1 MDRMRRSRPLT
12 ILYYF
17 LAALMV
23 LLVALVVFV
32 LTFDWNRARPY
43 INDKVSQTIGR
54 EFAIK
59 GDLDVR
65 FRQGDP
71 AEPGW
76 RRYVPRP
83 EISAADVYVVNPSWT
98 TTGPRLASVGNIV
111 VAMHTL
117 PLLHKEVVI
126 TNLELDKLEVA
137 AQRRA
142 DGSNTWTFKDNGPS
156 EWEVD
161 IRRLAF
167 REGSLRYLD
176 DGIKLDLRAKA
187 TTINADDADAMAD
200 DKANEKPADRPGG
213 KATGQPAGNRTAN
226 NYGLRFELGGTYH
239 GAPVTGGG
247 KTGAVLSLQDE
258 HTTFPVQASAM
269 AGKNKIAVEGTLT
282 DPRSL
287 SGIDL
292 KLSLAGA
299 SMADLYPLTG
309 VLLPETPPYATT
321 GRLGGKKDGA
331 VWNWTYRNFTGT
343 VGGSDLH
350 GTLSY
355 SPRKPRPLLTG
366 TLTSNQ
372 LRLADLGPTIG
383 AESNADKA
391 ARDKKPNQPAGKALP
406 VEQFNTA
413 KWDALDADV
422 KFTGKKLVRTH
433 DIPLENVES
442 HIRMKNKVLTLTPLN
457 FGMAGGN
464 VTSNI
469 TLDGAKNPI
478 QAQIKM
484 AARHLKIRQL
494 FPKLQAMQASVGE
507 VNGDAALA
515 GTGNSVSAMLATA
528 SGELGATV
536 SEGSVS
542 KFVLEAAGL
551 NIANAVFVKLFG
563 DKQVQLNCVAS
574 DFVVEKGQAQTRR
587 FVVDTDEA
595 VIDVTGSIDLANERL
610 NLDVKPKTKGVRII
624 SLRTPLYARGT
635 FDNPDVGV
643 AKGPLALKAGAA
655 VALGIINPLA
665 AVVPLINPGNVEA
678 VDCAAALKQATQ
690 VRFGSKPEPVKKQ

>member
-17 LAALMV
+17 LAALLV
-23 LLVALVVFV
+23 LLAALVIFV

-76 RRYVPRP
+76 RRYVPHP
-83 EISAADVYVVNPSWT
+83 QISAADVYVANPSWT

-117 PLLHKEVVI
+117 PLLRKQVVI
-126 TNLELDKLEVA
+126 TNLELDKREVA

-187 TTINADDADAMAD
+187 TTIDTNDADA
-200 DKANEKPADRPGG
+200 K
-213 KATGQPAGNRTAN
+213 
-226 NYGLRFELGGTYH
+226 NYGMRFELGGTYR

-258 HTTFPVQASAM
+258 HSKFPVQANAM
-269 AGKNKIAVEGTLT
+269 LGKNKIAVEGTLT
-282 DPRSL
+282 DPRAL
-287 SGIDL
+287 AGIDL
-292 KLSLAGA
+292 SLSLAGA

-309 VLLPETPPYATT
+309 VLLPETPAYATK
-321 GRLGGKKDGA
+321 GRLGGRNEGG
-331 VWNWTYRNFTGT
+331 VWSWTYRNFTGT
-343 VGGSDLH
+343 VGASDLH

-383 AESNADKA
+383 AESNADKV

-433 DIPLENVES
+433 DIPLENIDTR
-442 HIRMKNKVLTLTPLN
+442 IRMKNKVLTLTPLN
-457 FGMAGGN
+457 FGMAGGD

-469 TLDGAKNPI
+469 TLDGGKNPI

-494 FPKLQAMQASVGE
+494 FPKLQSMQASVGE

-595 VIDVTGSIDLANERL
+595 VIDVTGTIDLADERL

-635 FDNPDVGV
+635 FANPDVGV

-665 AVVPLINPGNVEA
+665 AVVPLINPGNVEP
-678 VDCAAALKQATQ
+678 VDCAAALRQATQ
-690 VRFGSKPEPVKKQ
+690 VRHGSKPEAAKK

>member
-1 MDRMRRSRPLT
+1 MKKSRPLPLT
-12 ILYYF
+12 ILYYT
-17 LAALMV
+17 LGG
-23 LLVALVVFV
+23 LLLLLLALVIFV
-32 LTFDWNRARPY
+32 LTFNWNRARPY
-43 INDKVSQTIGR
+43 INQKVSESIGR
-54 EFAIK
+54 EFAIN

-65 FRQGDP
+65 FERGDP

-83 EISAADVYVVNPSWT
+83 RISAADVIVANPSWT

-111 VAMHTL
+111 VAVHPL

-126 TNLELDKLEVA
+126 TNLELDKLVVA

-176 DGIKLDLRAKA
+176 DGIKLDLRANA
-187 TTINADDADAMAD
+187 TTINANDPEAKRD
-200 DKANEKPADRPGG
+200 G
-213 KATGQPAGNRTAN
+213 N
-226 NYGLRFELGGTYH
+226 NYGVKFALGGTYH
-239 GAPVTGGG
+239 DAPVTGGG
-247 KTGAVLSLQDE
+247 KLGAVLSLQDE
-258 HTTFPVQASAM
+258 HNTFPVQANAM
-269 AGKNKIAVEGTLT
+269 LGKNKIAIEGTLT

-292 KLSLAGA
+292 KMSLAGG

-309 VLLPETPPYATT
+309 VLLPETPDYATT
-321 GRLGGKKDGA
+321 GRIVGKKDGA
-331 VWNWTYRNFTGT
+331 IWNWTYRDFTGK
-343 VGGSDLH
+343 VGESDLH
-350 GTLSY
+350 GTLAY

-366 TLTSNQ
+366 ALTSNQ
-372 LRLADLGPTIG
+372 LRLEDLGPAIG
-383 AESNADKA
+383 AESNANKA
-391 ARDKKPNQPAGKALP
+391 KRDKKQNQPAGKALP

-433 DIPLENVES
+433 DIPFENIET
-442 HIRMKNKVLTLTPLN
+442 HIRMKNKVMTLEPLN

-469 TLDGAKNPI
+469 KLDGGKKPI
-478 QAQIKM
+478 EAQIKL

-494 FPKLQAMQASVGE
+494 FPKLQSMQASVGE
-507 VNGDAALA
+507 LNGDAALA
-515 GTGNSVSAMLATA
+515 GTGNSVSAMLGTA

-551 NIANAVFVKLFG
+551 NIANAVFVKMFG
-563 DKQVQLNCVAS
+563 DKQVQLNCMAS
-574 DFVVEKGQAQTRR
+574 DFVVERGQAQTRR
-587 FVVDTDEA
+587 FVVDTEEA
-595 VIDVTGSIDLANERL
+595 VINVTGNVDLANERL
-610 NLDVKPKTKGVRII
+610 NFDVRPQTKGVRIV

-635 FDNPDVGV
+635 FSNPDVGV

-665 AVVPLINPGNVEA
+665 AILPLVNPGNVEPI
-678 VDCAAALKQATQ
+678 DCAAALKQATQ
-690 VRFGSKPEPVKKQ
+690 VRFGSKAEPVKKQAAKQ

>member
-1 MDRMRRSRPLT
+1 MKKSRPLPLT
-12 ILYYF
+12 ILYYT
-17 LAALMV
+17 LGGLLV
-23 LLVALVVFV
+23 LLLALVIFV
-32 LTFDWNRARPY
+32 LTFNWNRARPY
-43 INDKVSQTIGR
+43 INQKVSESIGR
-54 EFAIK
+54 EFAIN

-65 FRQGDP
+65 FERGDP

-83 EISAADVYVVNPSWT
+83 RISAADVIVANPSWT

-111 VAMHTL
+111 VAVHPL

-126 TNLELDKLEVA
+126 TNLELDKLVVA

-167 REGSLRYLD
+167 REGSVRYLD
-176 DGIKLDLRAKA
+176 DGIKLDLRANA
-187 TTINADDADAMAD
+187 TTINANDPEAKRD
-200 DKANEKPADRPGG
+200 G
-213 KATGQPAGNRTAN
+213 N
-226 NYGLRFELGGTYH
+226 NYGVKFELGGTYH
-239 GAPVTGGG
+239 DAPVTGGG
-247 KTGAVLSLQDE
+247 KLGAVLSLQDE
-258 HTTFPVQASAM
+258 HNTFPVQANAM
-269 AGKNKIAVEGTLT
+269 LGKNKIAIEGTLT

-292 KLSLAGA
+292 KMSLAGG

-309 VLLPETPPYATT
+309 VLLPETPDYATT
-321 GRLGGKKDGA
+321 GRIVGKKEGA
-331 VWNWTYRNFTGT
+331 IWNWTYRDFTGK
-343 VGGSDLH
+343 VGESDLH
-350 GTLSY
+350 GTLAY

-366 TLTSNQ
+366 ALTSNQ
-372 LRLADLGPTIG
+372 LRLEDLGPTIG
-383 AESNADKA
+383 AESNASKA
-391 ARDKKPNQPAGKALP
+391 KRDKKQNQPAGKALP

-433 DIPLENVES
+433 DIPFENIET
-442 HIRMKNKVLTLTPLN
+442 HIRMKNKVMTLEPLN

-469 TLDGAKNPI
+469 KLDGGKKPI
-478 QAQIKM
+478 EAQIKL

-494 FPKLQAMQASVGE
+494 FPKLQSMQASVGE
-507 VNGDAALA
+507 LNGDAALA

-551 NIANAVFVKLFG
+551 NIANAVFVKMFG
-563 DKQVQLNCVAS
+563 DKQVQLNCMAS
-574 DFVVEKGQAQTRR
+574 DFVVERGQAQTRR
-587 FVVDTDEA
+587 FVVDTAEA
-595 VIDVTGSIDLANERL
+595 VINVTGNVDLANERL
-610 NLDVKPKTKGVRII
+610 NFDVRPQTKGVRIV

-635 FDNPDVGV
+635 FSNPDVGV

-665 AVVPLINPGNVEA
+665 AILPLVNPGNVEPI
-678 VDCAAALKQATQ
+678 DCAAALKQATQ
-690 VRFGSKPEPVKKQ
+690 VRFGSKAEPVKKQAAKQ

>member
-1 MDRMRRSRPLT
+1 MCIRDR
-12 ILYYF
+12 
-17 LAALMV
+17 
-23 LLVALVVFV
+23 
-32 LTFDWNRARPY
+32 
-43 INDKVSQTIGR
+43 
-54 EFAIK
+54 
-59 GDLDVR
+59 
-65 FRQGDP
+65 
-71 AEPGW
+71 
-76 RRYVPRP
+76 
-83 EISAADVYVVNPSWT
+83 T

-187 TTINADDADAMAD
+187 TTINPNDADAMAD
-200 DKANEKPADRPGG
+200 NKADNNADEKPADRPAG
-213 KATGQPAGNRTAN
+213 KATGQAGGNVTAN
-226 NYGLRFELGGTYH
+226 TYGMRFELGGTYR

-258 HTTFPVQASAM
+258 HNSFPVQASAM

-309 VLLPETPPYATT
+309 VLLPETPAYATT
-321 GRLGGKKDGA
+321 GRLGGKKEGA

-355 SPRKPRPLLTG
+355 SPRKPRPMLTG

-433 DIPLENVES
+433 DIPLLS
-442 HIRMKNKVLTLTPLN
+442 LIHI
-457 FGMAGGN
+457 
-464 VTSNI
+464 
-469 TLDGAKNPI
+469 
-478 QAQIKM
+478 
-484 AARHLKIRQL
+484 
-494 FPKLQAMQASVGE
+494 
-507 VNGDAALA
+507 
-515 GTGNSVSAMLATA
+515 
-528 SGELGATV
+528 
-536 SEGSVS
+536 
-542 KFVLEAAGL
+542 
-551 NIANAVFVKLFG
+551 
-563 DKQVQLNCVAS
+563 
-574 DFVVEKGQAQTRR
+574 
-587 FVVDTDEA
+587 
-595 VIDVTGSIDLANERL
+595 
-610 NLDVKPKTKGVRII
+610 
-624 SLRTPLYARGT
+624 
-635 FDNPDVGV
+635 
-643 AKGPLALKAGAA
+643 
-655 VALGIINPLA
+655 
-665 AVVPLINPGNVEA
+665 
-678 VDCAAALKQATQ
+678 
-690 VRFGSKPEPVKKQ
+690 

>member
-1 MDRMRRSRPLT
+1 MGHMRRSRPLT

-17 LAALMV
+17 LAALLV
-23 LLVALVVFV
+23 LLVALIIFV

-83 EISAADVYVVNPSWT
+83 EISANDVYVVNPSWT
-98 TTGPRLASVGNIV
+98 TTGPRLASVGNV
-111 VAMHTL
+111 VIAMHTL

-187 TTINADDADAMAD
+187 TTIDTNDADA
-200 DKANEKPADRPGG
+200 K
-213 KATGQPAGNRTAN
+213 
-226 NYGLRFELGGTYH
+226 NYGMRFELGGTYR

-258 HTTFPVQASAM
+258 HSKFPVQANAM
-269 AGKNKIAVEGTLT
+269 LGKNKIAIEGTLT
-282 DPRSL
+282 DPRAL
-287 SGIDL
+287 AGIDL
-292 KLSLAGA
+292 SLSLAGA

-309 VLLPETPPYATT
+309 VLLPETPAYATK
-321 GRLGGKKDGA
+321 GRLGGRNEGG
-331 VWNWTYRNFTGT
+331 VWSWTYRNFTGT
-343 VGGSDLH
+343 VGASDLH

-383 AESNADKA
+383 AESNADKV

-433 DIPLENVES
+433 DIPLEDIETR
-442 HIRMKNKVLTLTPLN
+442 IRMKNKVLTLTPLN

-469 TLDGAKNPI
+469 TLDGGKNPI
-478 QAQIKM
+478 QAQIKL

-635 FDNPDVGV
+635 FANPDVGV

-678 VDCAAALKQATQ
+678 VDCAAALRQATQ
-690 VRFGSKPEPVKKQ
+690 VRHGSKPEPVKKQ

>member
-1 MDRMRRSRPLT
+1 MRRSRPLT

-17 LAALMV
+17 LAALLV
-23 LLVALVVFV
+23 LLVALVIFV

-54 EFAIK
+54 EFAIR

-83 EISAADVYVVNPSWT
+83 VISANDVYVVNPEWT
-98 TTGPRLASVGNIV
+98 TTGPRLASVGHVV

-187 TTINADDADAMAD
+187 TTINAADADAKVDGTAGDKSAD
-200 DKANEKPADRPGG
+200 GAAG
-213 KATGQPAGNRTAN
+213 KATAQAAG
-226 NYGLRFELGGTYH
+226 NYGLRFELGGTYR

-258 HTTFPVQASAM
+258 HNTFPVQANAM
-269 AGKNKIAVEGTLT
+269 AGKNKIAIEGTLT

-309 VLLPETPPYATT
+309 VLLPETPAYATT
-321 GRLGGKKDGA
+321 GRLGGKKEGA
-331 VWNWTYRNFTGT
+331 AWNWTYRNFTGT

-391 ARDKKPNQPAGKALP
+391 ARDKKPNQPEGKALP

-433 DIPLENVES
+433 DIPLENVDT

-469 TLDGAKNPI
+469 TLDGGKNPI
-478 QAQIKM
+478 QAQIKL

-494 FPKLQAMQASVGE
+494 FPKLQSMQASVGE

-574 DFVVEKGQAQTRR
+574 DFVVERGQAQTRR

-595 VIDVTGSIDLANERL
+595 VIDVTGTVDLASERL

-635 FDNPDVGV
+635 FANPDVGV

-678 VDCAAALKQATQ
+678 VDCAAALKQATR
-690 VRFGSKPEPVKKQ
+690 VRFGSKPEPVNKQ

>member
-1 MDRMRRSRPLT
+1 MKKSRPLPLT
-12 ILYYF
+12 ILYYT
-17 LAALMV
+17 LGGLLV
-23 LLVALVVFV
+23 LLLALVIFV
-32 LTFDWNRARPY
+32 LTFNWNRARPY
-43 INDKVSQTIGR
+43 INQKVSESIGR
-54 EFAIK
+54 EFAIN

-65 FRQGDP
+65 FERGDP

-83 EISAADVYVVNPSWT
+83 RISAADVIVANPSWT

-111 VAMHTL
+111 VAVHPL

-126 TNLELDKLEVA
+126 TNLELDKLVVA

-167 REGSLRYLD
+167 REGSVRYLD
-176 DGIKLDLRAKA
+176 DGIKLDLRANA
-187 TTINADDADAMAD
+187 TTINANDPEAKRD
-200 DKANEKPADRPGG
+200 G
-213 KATGQPAGNRTAN
+213 N
-226 NYGLRFELGGTYH
+226 NYGVKFELGGTYH
-239 GAPVTGGG
+239 DAPVTGGG
-247 KTGAVLSLQDE
+247 KLGAVLSLQDE
-258 HTTFPVQASAM
+258 HNTFPVQANAM
-269 AGKNKIAVEGTLT
+269 LGKNKIAIEGTLT

-292 KLSLAGA
+292 KMSLAGG

-309 VLLPETPPYATT
+309 VLLPETPDYATT
-321 GRLGGKKDGA
+321 GRIVGKKEGA
-331 VWNWTYRNFTGT
+331 IWNWTYRDFTGK
-343 VGGSDLH
+343 VGESDLH
-350 GTLSY
+350 GTLAY

-366 TLTSNQ
+366 ALTSNQ
-372 LRLADLGPTIG
+372 LRLEDLGPTIG
-383 AESNADKA
+383 AESNASKA
-391 ARDKKPNQPAGKALP
+391 KRDKKQNQPAGKALP

-433 DIPLENVES
+433 DIPFENIET
-442 HIRMKNKVLTLTPLN
+442 HIRMKNKVMTLEPLN

-469 TLDGAKNPI
+469 KLDGGKKPI
-478 QAQIKM
+478 EAQIKL

-494 FPKLQAMQASVGE
+494 FPKLQSMQASVGE
-507 VNGDAALA
+507 LNGDAALA
-515 GTGNSVSAMLATA
+515 GTGNSVSSMLATA

-551 NIANAVFVKLFG
+551 NIANAVFVKMFG
-563 DKQVQLNCVAS
+563 DKQVQLNCMAS
-574 DFVVEKGQAQTRR
+574 DFVVERGQAQTRR

-595 VIDVTGSIDLANERL
+595 VINVTGNVDLANERL
-610 NLDVKPKTKGVRII
+610 NFDVRPQTKGVRIV

-635 FDNPDVGV
+635 FSDPDVGV

-665 AVVPLINPGNVEA
+665 AILPLVNPGNVEPI
-678 VDCAAALKQATQ
+678 DCAAALKQATQ
-690 VRFGSKPEPVKKQ
+690 VRFGSKAEPVKKQAAKQ

>member
-1 MDRMRRSRPLT
+1 MGHMRRSRPLT

-17 LAALMV
+17 LAALLV
-23 LLVALVVFV
+23 LLVALVIFV

-83 EISAADVYVVNPSWT
+83 EISANDVYVVNPSWT
-98 TTGPRLASVGNIV
+98 TTGPRLASVGNV
-111 VAMHTL
+111 VIAMHTL

-187 TTINADDADAMAD
+187 TTIDTNDADA
-200 DKANEKPADRPGG
+200 K
-213 KATGQPAGNRTAN
+213 
-226 NYGLRFELGGTYH
+226 NYGMRFELGGTYR

-258 HTTFPVQASAM
+258 HSKFPVQANAM
-269 AGKNKIAVEGTLT
+269 LGKNKIAIEGTLT
-282 DPRSL
+282 DPRAL
-287 SGIDL
+287 AGIDL
-292 KLSLAGA
+292 SLSLAGA

-309 VLLPETPPYATT
+309 VLLPETPAYATK
-321 GRLGGKKDGA
+321 GRLGGRNEGG
-331 VWNWTYRNFTGT
+331 VWSWTYRNFTGT
-343 VGGSDLH
+343 VGASDLH

-383 AESNADKA
+383 AESNADKV

-433 DIPLENVES
+433 DIPLEDIETR
-442 HIRMKNKVLTLTPLN
+442 IRMKNKVLTLTPLN

-469 TLDGAKNPI
+469 TLDGGKNPI
-478 QAQIKM
+478 QAQIKL

-494 FPKLQAMQASVGE
+494 FPKLQSMQASVGE

-635 FDNPDVGV
+635 FANPDVGV

-678 VDCAAALKQATQ
+678 VDCAAALRQATQ
-690 VRFGSKPEPVKKQ
+690 VRHGSKPEPVKKQ

>member
-1 MDRMRRSRPLT
+1 MACMRRSRPLT

-17 LAALMV
+17 LAALLV
-23 LLVALVVFV
+23 LLVALVIFV

-54 EFAIK
+54 EFAIR

-71 AEPGW
+71 AEAGW

-83 EISAADVYVVNPSWT
+83 QISASDVYVVNPSWT

-117 PLLHKEVVI
+117 PLLHKQVVI

-187 TTINADDADAMAD
+187 TTIDPNDADA
-200 DKANEKPADRPGG
+200 K
-213 KATGQPAGNRTAN
+213 
-226 NYGLRFELGGTYH
+226 NYGMRFELGGTYR

-258 HTTFPVQASAM
+258 HSKFPVQANAM
-269 AGKNKIAVEGTLT
+269 LGKNKIAIEGTLT
-282 DPRSL
+282 DPRAL
-287 SGIDL
+287 AGIDL
-292 KLSLAGA
+292 SLSLAGA

-331 VWNWTYRNFTGT
+331 VWNWTYRDFTGT

-366 TLTSNQ
+366 ALTSNQ
-372 LRLADLGPTIG
+372 LRLADLGPAIG

-433 DIPLENVES
+433 DIPLEDIQT

-469 TLDGAKNPI
+469 TLDGGKQPI

-484 AARHLKIRQL
+484 AARHLQIRQL
-494 FPKLQAMQASVGE
+494 FPKLQSMQASVGE

-515 GTGNSVSAMLATA
+515 GTGNSVSAMLGTA

-595 VIDVTGSIDLANERL
+595 VIDVTGAVDLANERL

-635 FDNPDVGV
+635 FANPDVGV

-655 VALGIINPLA
+655 VALGIVNPLLA
-665 AVVPLINPGNVEA
+665 AVPLINPGNVEA

>member
-1 MDRMRRSRPLT
+1 MGHMRRSRPLT

-17 LAALMV
+17 LAALLV
-23 LLVALVVFV
+23 LLVALVIFV

-83 EISAADVYVVNPSWT
+83 EISANDVYVVNPSWT
-98 TTGPRLASVGNIV
+98 TTGPRLASVGNVV

-187 TTINADDADAMAD
+187 TTIDTNDADA
-200 DKANEKPADRPGG
+200 K
-213 KATGQPAGNRTAN
+213 
-226 NYGLRFELGGTYH
+226 NYGMRFELGGTYR

-258 HTTFPVQASAM
+258 HSKFPVQANAM
-269 AGKNKIAVEGTLT
+269 LGKNKIAIEGTLT
-282 DPRSL
+282 DPRAL
-287 SGIDL
+287 AGIDL
-292 KLSLAGA
+292 SLSLAGA

-309 VLLPETPPYATT
+309 VLLPETPAYATK
-321 GRLGGKKDGA
+321 GRLGGRNEGG
-331 VWNWTYRNFTGT
+331 VWSWTYRNFTGT
-343 VGGSDLH
+343 VGASDLH

-383 AESNADKA
+383 AESNADKV

-433 DIPLENVES
+433 DIPLEDIETR
-442 HIRMKNKVLTLTPLN
+442 IRMKNKVLTLTPLN

-469 TLDGAKNPI
+469 TLDGGKNPI
-478 QAQIKM
+478 QAQIKL

-595 VIDVTGSIDLANERL
+595 VIDVTGSIDLASERL

-635 FDNPDVGV
+635 FANPDVGV

-678 VDCAAALKQATQ
+678 VDCAAALRQATQ
-690 VRFGSKPEPVKKQ
+690 VRHGSKPEPVKKQ

>member
-17 LAALMV
+17 LAALLV
-23 LLVALVVFV
+23 LLAALVIFV

-76 RRYVPRP
+76 RRYVPHP
-83 EISAADVYVVNPSWT
+83 QISAADVYVANPSWT

-117 PLLHKEVVI
+117 PLLRKQVVI

-187 TTINADDADAMAD
+187 TTIDTNDADA
-200 DKANEKPADRPGG
+200 K
-213 KATGQPAGNRTAN
+213 
-226 NYGLRFELGGTYH
+226 NYGMRFELGGTYR

-258 HTTFPVQASAM
+258 HSKFPVQANAM
-269 AGKNKIAVEGTLT
+269 LGKNKIAVEGTLT
-282 DPRSL
+282 DPRAL
-287 SGIDL
+287 AGIDL
-292 KLSLAGA
+292 SLSLAGA

-309 VLLPETPPYATT
+309 VLLPETPAYATK
-321 GRLGGKKDGA
+321 GRLGGRNEGG
-331 VWNWTYRNFTGT
+331 VWSWTYRNFTGT
-343 VGGSDLH
+343 VGASDLH

-383 AESNADKA
+383 AESNADKV

-433 DIPLENVES
+433 DIPLENIDTR
-442 HIRMKNKVLTLTPLN
+442 IRMKNKVLTLTPLN
-457 FGMAGGN
+457 FGMAGGD

-469 TLDGAKNPI
+469 TLDGGKNPI

-494 FPKLQAMQASVGE
+494 FPKLQSMQASVGE

-595 VIDVTGSIDLANERL
+595 VIDVTGTIDLADERL

-635 FDNPDVGV
+635 FANPDVGV

-665 AVVPLINPGNVEA
+665 AVVPLINPGNVEP
-678 VDCAAALKQATQ
+678 VDCAAALRQATQ
-690 VRFGSKPEPVKKQ
+690 VRHGSKPEAAKK

>member
-1 MDRMRRSRPLT
+1 MGSMRRSRPLT

-17 LAALMV
+17 LAALLV
-23 LLVALVVFV
+23 LLVGLVIFV

-71 AEPGW
+71 AERGW
-76 RRYVPRP
+76 RRHVPRP
-83 EISAADVYVVNPSWT
+83 QISAADVYVANPSWT
-98 TTGPRLASVGNIV
+98 STGPRLASVGHIV

-117 PLLHKEVVI
+117 PLLHKQVVI

-156 EWEVD
+156 QWEVD

-176 DGIKLDLRAKA
+176 DGIKLDLRARA
-187 TTINADDADAMAD
+187 TTINPNDAGAKDDGN
-200 DKANEKPADRPGG
+200 KAA
-213 KATGQPAGNRTAN
+213 A
-226 NYGLRFELGGTYH
+226 NYGMRFELGGTYR

-258 HTTFPVQASAM
+258 HSTFPVQANAM
-269 AGKNKIAVEGTLT
+269 LGKNKIAVEGTLT

-292 KLSLAGA
+292 KLSLGGA

-343 VGGSDLH
+343 VGASDLH

-366 TLTSNQ
+366 ALTSNQ

-433 DIPLENVES
+433 DIPLEDIET

-464 VTSNI
+464 ITSNI
-469 TLDGAKNPI
+469 TLDGGKNPI

-528 SGELGATV
+528 GGELGATV

-574 DFVVEKGQAQTRR
+574 DFVVEKGLAQTRR

-595 VIDVTGSIDLANERL
+595 VIDVSGTIDLANERL

-635 FDNPDVGV
+635 FSNPDVGV

-655 VALGIINPLA
+655 VALGIVNPLA

-678 VDCAAALKQATQ
+678 VDCAAALRQATQ
-690 VRFGSKPEPVKKQ
+690 VRHGSKPEPVKKQ

>member
-1 MDRMRRSRPLT
+1 MGHMRRSRPLT

-17 LAALMV
+17 LAALLV
-23 LLVALVVFV
+23 LLVALVIFV

-83 EISAADVYVVNPSWT
+83 EISANDVYVVNPSWT
-98 TTGPRLASVGNIV
+98 TTGPRLASVGNV
-111 VAMHTL
+111 VIAMHTL

-126 TNLELDKLEVA
+126 TNLELDNLEVA

-187 TTINADDADAMAD
+187 TTIDTNDADA
-200 DKANEKPADRPGG
+200 K
-213 KATGQPAGNRTAN
+213 
-226 NYGLRFELGGTYH
+226 NYGMRFELGGTYR

-258 HTTFPVQASAM
+258 HSKFPVQANAM
-269 AGKNKIAVEGTLT
+269 LGKNKIAIEGTLT
-282 DPRSL
+282 DPRAL
-287 SGIDL
+287 AGIDL
-292 KLSLAGA
+292 SLSLAGA

-309 VLLPETPPYATT
+309 VLLPETPAYATK
-321 GRLGGKKDGA
+321 GRLGGRNEGG
-331 VWNWTYRNFTGT
+331 VWSWTYRNFTGT
-343 VGGSDLH
+343 VGASDLH

-383 AESNADKA
+383 AESNADKV

-433 DIPLENVES
+433 DIPLEDIETR
-442 HIRMKNKVLTLTPLN
+442 IRMKNKVLTLTPLN

-469 TLDGAKNPI
+469 TLDGGKNPI
-478 QAQIKM
+478 QAQIKL

-494 FPKLQAMQASVGE
+494 FPKLQSMQASVGE

-635 FDNPDVGV
+635 FANPDVGV

-678 VDCAAALKQATQ
+678 VDCAAALRQATQ
-690 VRFGSKPEPVKKQ
+690 VRHGSKPEPVKKQ